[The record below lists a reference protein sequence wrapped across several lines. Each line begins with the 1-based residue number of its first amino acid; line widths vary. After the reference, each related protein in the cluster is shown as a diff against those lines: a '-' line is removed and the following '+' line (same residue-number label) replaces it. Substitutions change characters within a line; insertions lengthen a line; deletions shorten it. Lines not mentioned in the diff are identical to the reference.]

1 MEDFTIS
8 QRLYGLLKDRLADFR
23 KGDLYVFAGRPG
35 MGKTTVLLNLLQA
48 MMNQDRVLYLQ
59 TEKNY
64 GDEKLLAVS
73 AQNNLPVTCKIY
85 MDLHELKT
93 ILRETS
99 YDYIFIDCFQTM
111 DRTEPADYAKELK
124 KMALIFNV
132 GIFVSSALSRRTD
145 RRRNHHPR
153 KRDMTKC
160 MCDSLWKYAD
170 EIIFLYRQQYYD
182 KKAINNSIELHFA
195 KRNERCGI
203 NFDMLSQIWEKGT

>member
-8 QRLYGLLKDRLADFR
+8 QRLYDLLKDRLADFR

-35 MGKTTVLLNLLQA
+35 MGKTTVMLNLLQA
-48 MMNQDRVLYLQ
+48 MMNQDRVSYLQ

-64 GDEKLLAVS
+64 GDEKLLAVL
-73 AQNNLPVTCKIY
+73 AQNNLPVTCKVY

-99 YDYIFIDCFQTM
+99 YDYIFIDCFQAM
-111 DRTEPADYAKELK
+111 DRAEPADYAKELK
-124 KMALIFNV
+124 KMAQIFNV

>member
-8 QRLYGLLKDRLADFR
+8 QRLYDLLKDRLADFR
-23 KGDLYVFAGRPG
+23 KGGLYVFAGRPG

-73 AQNNLPVTCKIY
+73 AQNKLPVTCKIY

-99 YDYIFIDCFQTM
+99 YDYIFIDCFQAM
-111 DRTEPADYAKELK
+111 DRTEPVDYAKELK